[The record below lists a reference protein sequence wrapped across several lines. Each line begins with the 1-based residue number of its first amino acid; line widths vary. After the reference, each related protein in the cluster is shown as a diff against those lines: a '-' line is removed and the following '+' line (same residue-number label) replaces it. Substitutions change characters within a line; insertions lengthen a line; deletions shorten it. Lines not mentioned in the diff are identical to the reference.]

1 MELFIFADEDCFTGN
16 VESKEAEE
24 ADEEA
29 IEDVDG
35 TDGEGGSS
43 SELNI
48 ALLQLSSILFLDF
61 LLLSLLLLF

>member
-48 ALLQLSSILFLDF
+48 ALRFSAAFAFASFLDF
-61 LLLSLLLLF
+61 PSP